1 MMWSLAT
8 TKSTSSEADRR
19 VIGSLVGQLNRAARQ
34 SRYDLCYVASLV
46 QQLAGRGKL
55 EALKWLDHGVRRAQ
69 DDSVFKVRN
78 LGCVGE

>member
-19 VIGSLVGQLNRAARQ
+19 VIGSLVGQLNWAARQ

-69 DDSVFKVRN
+69 DDIVFKVRN